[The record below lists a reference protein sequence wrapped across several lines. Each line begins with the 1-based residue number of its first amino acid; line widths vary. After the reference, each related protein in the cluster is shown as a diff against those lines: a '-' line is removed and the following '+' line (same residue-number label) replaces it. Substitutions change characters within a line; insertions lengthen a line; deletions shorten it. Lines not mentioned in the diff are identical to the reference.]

1 MEIFSDGKM
10 AQEYMTQQAI
20 RKTTL
25 NIPKVVHQKIK
36 ILAAQQDREMSE
48 LVTEALERYLANAN
62 RGKARREAK

>member
-1 MEIFSDGKM
+1 
-10 AQEYMTQQAI
+10 MTQPAI

-48 LVTEALERYLANAN
+48 LVTEALEQYLASAN
-62 RGKARREAK
+62 SVRARREAT

>member
-1 MEIFSDGKM
+1 M

-62 RGKARREAK
+62 RRKGSP